1 MLAITI
7 PALALAA
14 TAFAAPSVYLV
25 GDSTMA
31 KNGGGAGW
39 SDGWGQ
45 YLGYSLSLPVVNRA
59 VAGRSARSY
68 TREGRFTELNNLVKS
83 GDYVIIELGHNDGGS
98 PNSASGD
105 NGRSDCPGTGA
116 ETCKT
121 TYNGVA
127 ETVLTFN
134 AYIQNAAKAL
144 QAKGVNVILSSQ
156 TPNNPVETGKF
167 SYTPA
172 RFVAAMKLAAT
183 NVKTMYIDHGN
194 YTAQAYKRRTVA
206 QVNAFFPKEHTHTSP
221 QGADVVAKAFVKGL
235 SCSTSPLKGFIKNA
249 TIEGTCL

>member
-1 MLAITI
+1 MLAIT
-7 PALALAA
+7 PLLALAA
-14 TAFAAPSVYLV
+14 TAFAAPTVYTV

-68 TREGRFTELNNLVKS
+68 TREGLFTELNNLVKS
-83 GDYVIIELGHNDGGS
+83 GDFVIIELGHNDGGS
-98 PNSASGD
+98 PNSGTD

-116 ETCKT
+116 ETCQT

-134 AYIQNAAKAL
+134 AYIQNAANAL
-144 QAKGVNVILSSQ
+144 KAKGVNVILSSQ
-156 TPNNPVETGKF
+156 TPNNPVESGKF
-167 SYTPA
+167 SYVPA
-172 RFVAAMKLAAT
+172 RFVAAMKLAST
-183 NVKTMYIDHGN
+183 NTKTLYIDHGN

-206 QVNAFFPKEHTHTSP
+206 QVNAFFPREHTHTSP

-235 SCSTSPLKGFIKNA
+235 SCSTSALKGYIKNA
-249 TIEGTCL
+249 IIEGTCL